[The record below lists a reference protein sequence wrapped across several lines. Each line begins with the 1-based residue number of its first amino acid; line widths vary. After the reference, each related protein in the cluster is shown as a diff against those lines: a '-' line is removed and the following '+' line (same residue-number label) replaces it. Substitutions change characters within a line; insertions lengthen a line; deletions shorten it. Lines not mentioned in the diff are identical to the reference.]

1 MARPDPSQ
9 FQYQHMPGHLAQVSR
24 PFAELAGRLASTI
37 PVNPDSDAALA
48 KLLEARDLALRAIR
62 HSDPETSQTQPE
74 LDFGEGAGPAFEATH
89 GRSLDPG

>member
-37 PVNPDSDAALA
+37 PVNPDSYAALA
-48 KLLEARDLALRAIR
+48 KLLEARDLALRAFR
-62 HSDPETSQTQPE
+62 HDETSHTQPE
-74 LDFGEGAGPAFEATH
+74 LDFGEGAGPAFEADQH
-89 GRSLDPG
+89 RLLDPG